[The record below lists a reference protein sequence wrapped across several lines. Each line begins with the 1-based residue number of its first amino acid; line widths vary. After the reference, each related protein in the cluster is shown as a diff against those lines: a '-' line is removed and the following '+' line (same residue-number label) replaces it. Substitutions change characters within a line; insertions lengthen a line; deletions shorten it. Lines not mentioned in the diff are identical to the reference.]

1 MEVRE
6 ELKEIIERARAAAEA
21 AGELPPGEYAPVQRL
36 EIPKAKEFGDYSTN
50 AAMQWART
58 AHKAPRAIAE
68 SIVKYIDAPLV
79 SKMEIAG
86 AGFINFFLAADTV
99 YAELRNILSAGA
111 SYGDLPK
118 DRKDKILVEYVS
130 ANPTGPLHIGHA
142 RGAAYGSAL
151 VNLLRAAGYD
161 VYAEYYVNDAGSQI
175 AHLAESVNARY
186 LQLLGK
192 DADVPDDG
200 YHGYDIVETAKSLI
214 DREGD
219 AYLSMDEEARLKVFK
234 TVALNEKLSILKRIW
249 PISMSLLTTGSLK
262 IALPQAGG

>member
-1 MEVRE
+1 M
-6 ELKEIIERARAAAEA
+6 
-21 AGELPPGEYAPVQRL
+21 
-36 EIPKAKEFGDYSTN
+36 
-50 AAMQWART
+50 
-58 AHKAPRAIAE
+58 
-68 SIVKYIDAPLV
+68 
-79 SKMEIAG
+79 
-86 AGFINFFLAADTV
+86 
-99 YAELRNILSAGA
+99 
-111 SYGDLPK
+111 
-118 DRKDKILVEYVS
+118 
-130 ANPTGPLHIGHA
+130 
-142 RGAAYGSAL
+142 
-151 VNLLRAAGYD
+151 NLLRAAGYD

-192 DADVPDDG
+192 DADVPEDG

-262 IALPQAGG
+262 ITLPQAGGRRSRCAEKGRISV

>member
-118 DRKDKILVEYVS
+118 DKKS
-130 ANPTGPLHIGHA
+130 KNPCGICVRQSYRTAPYRA
-142 RGAAYGSAL
+142 RPRRGLWFCSGEPAP
-151 VNLLRAAGYD
+151 R
-161 VYAEYYVNDAGSQI
+161 
-175 AHLAESVNARY
+175 
-186 LQLLGK
+186 
-192 DADVPDDG
+192 
-200 YHGYDIVETAKSLI
+200 
-214 DREGD
+214 
-219 AYLSMDEEARLKVFK
+219 
-234 TVALNEKLSILKRIW
+234 
-249 PISMSLLTTGSLK
+249 
-262 IALPQAGG
+262 GGV

>member
-1 MEVRE
+1 MKGQGRR
-6 ELKEIIERARAAAEA
+6 LRRQANF
-21 AGELPPGEYAPVQRL
+21 PMGEYAPVQRL

-118 DRKDKILVEYVS
+118 DKKDKILVEYVS

-142 RGAAYGSAL
+142 RRG
-151 VNLLRAAGYD
+151 LRF
-161 VYAEYYVNDAGSQI
+161 
-175 AHLAESVNARY
+175 R
-186 LQLLGK
+186 LGEP
-192 DADVPDDG
+192 APCG
-200 YHGYDIVETAKSLI
+200 
-214 DREGD
+214 
-219 AYLSMDEEARLKVFK
+219 
-234 TVALNEKLSILKRIW
+234 RI
-249 PISMSLLTTGSLK
+249 
-262 IALPQAGG
+262 

>member
-21 AGELPPGEYAPVQRL
+21 AGELPRGEYAPVQRL

-118 DRKDKILVEYVS
+118 DKKDKILVEYVS

-151 VNLLRAAGYD
+151 VNLLRAAGYED
-161 VYAEYYVNDAGSQI
+161 RK
-175 AHLAESVNARY
+175 SV
-186 LQLLGK
+186 
-192 DADVPDDG
+192 V
-200 YHGYDIVETAKSLI
+200 
-214 DREGD
+214 
-219 AYLSMDEEARLKVFK
+219 
-234 TVALNEKLSILKRIW
+234 
-249 PISMSLLTTGSLK
+249 
-262 IALPQAGG
+262 

>member
-99 YAELRNILSAGA
+99 YAELRNILPPALLTEIFRKIKRTRSLWNMC
-111 SYGDLPK
+111 LPILQ
-118 DRKDKILVEYVS
+118 DRSIS
-130 ANPTGPLHIGHA
+130 GTPA
-142 RGAAYGSAL
+142 
-151 VNLLRAAGYD
+151 
-161 VYAEYYVNDAGSQI
+161 
-175 AHLAESVNARY
+175 
-186 LQLLGK
+186 
-192 DADVPDDG
+192 
-200 YHGYDIVETAKSLI
+200 
-214 DREGD
+214 
-219 AYLSMDEEARLKVFK
+219 ARL
-234 TVALNEKLSILKRIW
+234 TVPPW
-249 PISMSLLTTGSLK
+249 
-262 IALPQAGG
+262 

>member
-21 AGELPPGEYAPVQRL
+21 AGELPRGEYAPVQRL

-111 SYGDLPK
+111 SYGDFPK
-118 DRKDKILVEYVS
+118 DKKDKILVPDF
-130 ANPTGPLHIGHA
+130 ADIGWD
-142 RGAAYGSAL
+142 
-151 VNLLRAAGYD
+151 LLEAKLT
-161 VYAEYYVNDAGSQI
+161 AEGI
-175 AHLAESVNARY
+175 SV
-186 LQLLGK
+186 LCHKTK
-192 DADVPDDG
+192 DEMIEV
-200 YHGYDIVETAKSLI
+200 
-214 DREGD
+214 
-219 AYLSMDEEARLKVFK
+219 
-234 TVALNEKLSILKRIW
+234 
-249 PISMSLLTTGSLK
+249 
-262 IALPQAGG
+262 

>member
-118 DRKDKILVEYVS
+118 DKKDKILVEYVS

-142 RGAAYGSAL
+142 RGAAYGSAP
-151 VNLLRAAGYD
+151 VSYT
-161 VYAEYYVNDAGSQI
+161 
-175 AHLAESVNARY
+175 HL
-186 LQLLGK
+186 
-192 DADVPDDG
+192 
-200 YHGYDIVETAKSLI
+200 T
-214 DREGD
+214 
-219 AYLSMDEEARLKVFK
+219 
-234 TVALNEKLSILKRIW
+234 
-249 PISMSLLTTGSLK
+249 
-262 IALPQAGG
+262 LPTN

>member
-111 SYGDLPK
+111 SYGDPCGICVCQSY
-118 DRKDKILVEYVS
+118 RTAPYR
-130 ANPTGPLHIGHA
+130 A
-142 RGAAYGSAL
+142 RPRRGLWFCSGEPAP
-151 VNLLRAAGYD
+151 R
-161 VYAEYYVNDAGSQI
+161 
-175 AHLAESVNARY
+175 
-186 LQLLGK
+186 
-192 DADVPDDG
+192 
-200 YHGYDIVETAKSLI
+200 
-214 DREGD
+214 
-219 AYLSMDEEARLKVFK
+219 
-234 TVALNEKLSILKRIW
+234 
-249 PISMSLLTTGSLK
+249 
-262 IALPQAGG
+262 GGV

>member
-21 AGELPPGEYAPVQRL
+21 AGELPRGEYAPVQRL

-111 SYGDLPK
+111 SY
-118 DRKDKILVEYVS
+118 
-130 ANPTGPLHIGHA
+130 
-142 RGAAYGSAL
+142 
-151 VNLLRAAGYD
+151 
-161 VYAEYYVNDAGSQI
+161 
-175 AHLAESVNARY
+175 
-186 LQLLGK
+186 
-192 DADVPDDG
+192 
-200 YHGYDIVETAKSLI
+200 
-214 DREGD
+214 
-219 AYLSMDEEARLKVFK
+219 
-234 TVALNEKLSILKRIW
+234 
-249 PISMSLLTTGSLK
+249 
-262 IALPQAGG
+262 